1 MGCTSDGYFGSG
13 VVLKK
18 AIEKYGL
25 DEFDRTILRYHY
37 GDQFDLY
44 KAEENYLIK
53 VDAAGDRNSYNLKN
67 KGLGQDPAVTSA
79 IFKGRKKR
87 AESIARQIAS
97 LEASGKVKG
106 KNNPRARPVIN
117 LSTHSIFSFARLGA
131 ESVHGTDA
139 GISEA
144 CTKGYR
150 HRGHFWMFKDEWDTH
165 DQPEFPVR
173 FLERVP
179 SNWIVVCLTDGTIY
193 MSTLDA
199 QRAHN
204 NLTGLPDA
212 LTRGLLAKDIKR
224 SFGGHYWM
232 YWKDWKKQNEPLR
245 KWEEFDFTKRDRVVE
260 LKTGKIFKNSGEA
273 GRELDRNPDG
283 IADHCNGGTR
293 DQRFMW
299 LTDWE
304 NAGKPI
310 RNPVKQK
317 GEVRRIKC
325 LKCNRVYKNQ
335 RTIASAHRISQSTI
349 SLSLQTGRAICSDH
363 RIVYLD

>member
-13 VVLKK
+13 VILKK
-18 AIEKYGL
+18 AVEKYGL
-25 DEFDRTILRYHY
+25 DGFERTILRYHY
-37 GDQFDLY
+37 GDQFALY
-44 KAEENYLIK
+44 AIEENYLIN
-53 VDAAGDRNSYNLKN
+53 VDAAEDRNSYNLKN

-87 AESIARQIAS
+87 PESIARRIAS
-97 LEASGKVKG
+97 LEASGKAKG
-106 KNNPRARPVIN
+106 VNNPRARAVIN
-117 LSTHSIFSFARLGA
+117 LSTHGIFPYARLGA
-131 ESVHGTDA
+131 ESVGGTDA

-150 HRGHFWMFKDEWDTH
+150 HRGHFWMFKDEWDAH
-165 DQPEFPVR
+165 GQPEFPVR
-173 FLERVP
+173 FLERIP
-179 SNWIVVCLTDGTIY
+179 SNWVVVCLTDGSIY
-193 MSTLDA
+193 MSTLEA

-204 NLTGLPDA
+204 GLTGLSSA
-212 LTRGLLAKDIKR
+212 LTRRLPAEKIEK

-232 YWKDWKKQNEPLR
+232 YWKDWEKQGEPLR
-245 KWEEFDFTKRDRVVE
+245 EWNEFDHTKRDQVVE
-260 LKTGKIFKNSGEA
+260 LQTGRIFKNSGEA
-273 GRELDRNPDG
+273 GRELGRSSDG
-283 IADHCNGGTR
+283 IADHCNGATR

-304 NAGKPI
+304 NAGKPM

-349 SLSLQTGRAICSDH
+349 SSALQTDRPICSDH